1 MHQEKW
7 SSLTENLYT
16 TLQEI
21 TNERESTFTPSAL
34 LDSLRKKCKMFI
46 GYSQHDSHEL
56 LRHLM
61 DSVRDDDLK
70 VNITTNI
77 ISTPKVEQN
86 TGSRRCTFIHAVL
99 E

>member
-1 MHQEKW
+1 VHQEKW

-56 LRHLM
+56 LRHLL

-70 VNITTNI
+70 VSLNDNIRSTQSRSKFSHWLKK
-77 ISTPKVEQN
+77 IS
-86 TGSRRCTFIHAVL
+86 L
-99 E
+99 ESI

>member
-1 MHQEKW
+1 VKQETW
-7 SSLTENLYT
+7 YPLTENLYT

-21 TNERESTFTPSAL
+21 TNGRESTFTPSIL

-56 LRHLM
+56 LRHLL

-70 VNITTNI
+70 RYQKTIVHHYGL
-77 ISTPKVEQN
+77 SMRVDPAEVDEKK
-86 TGSRRCTFIHAVL
+86 SY
-99 E
+99 

>member
-1 MHQEKW
+1 MLQEKW
-7 SSLTENLYT
+7 SPLTENLFN

-21 TNERESTFTPSAL
+21 TNECDSTFTPSVL

-56 LRHLM
+56 LRHLL

-70 VNITTNI
+70 VNLKNYLF
-77 ISTPKVEQN
+77 KVSALSEEKACCF
-86 TGSRRCTFIHAVL
+86 CTY

>member
-1 MHQEKW
+1 VLQEKW
-7 SSLTENLYT
+7 SPLTENLCT

-21 TNERESTFTPSAL
+21 TNGRDSTFTPSAL

-56 LRHLM
+56 LRHLL

-70 VNITTNI
+70 VNKKLMLNTI
-77 ISTPKVEQN
+77 IQKK
-86 TGSRRCTFIHAVL
+86 
-99 E
+99 